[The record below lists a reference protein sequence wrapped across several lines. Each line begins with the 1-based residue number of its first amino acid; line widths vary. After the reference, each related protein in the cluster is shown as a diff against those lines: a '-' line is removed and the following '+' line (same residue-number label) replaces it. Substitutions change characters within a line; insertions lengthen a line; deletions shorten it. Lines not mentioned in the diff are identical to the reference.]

1 MAAISSKS
9 PGFILAS
16 GSPRRRELTAALG
29 WEPIVLPSSVEEVR
43 ASHESPK
50 QYTERLA
57 SDKARAVIAAQAGRE
72 DLPEWVL
79 SADTIVVQDGEVL
92 EKPLDE
98 EDAVRML
105 VALSG
110 STHEVITSFC
120 WASRESNEQLVRSV
134 TTVVHFREL
143 DLDTI
148 RRYVA
153 TGEPMDKA
161 GAYGIQGLG
170 GVFVASI
177 EGSFSA
183 VVGLP
188 VAAVVEA
195 LERLGGLEGFPF
207 VPA

>member
-43 ASHESPK
+43 QPEESPK

-57 SDKARAVIAAQAGRE
+57 SDKARAVIAAQRGRD

-79 SADTIVVQDGEVL
+79 SADTIVVQAGKVL
-92 EKPLDE
+92 EKPLDDD
-98 EDAVRML
+98 DAVRML
-105 VALSG
+105 VELSG

-120 WASRESNEQLVRSV
+120 WASRESGEQVVRSV

-143 DLDTI
+143 ELDVI

-153 TGEPMDKA
+153 TGESMDKA

-177 EGSFSA
+177 EGSYSA

-188 VAAVVEA
+188 VSAVVES

-207 VPA
+207 VSG